1 MLWDQVYAL
10 VQFRRNRYLGSNEAH
25 LRGRWISAGQLF
37 TAIDVNASYK
47 VPDISFFALTFSRS
61 VKSMWRFFPD
71 IRLLVE
77 MGRQKVVINL
87 STLFFLTSD
96 V

>member
-47 VPDISFFALTFSRS
+47 A
-61 VKSMWRFFPD
+61 
-71 IRLLVE
+71 
-77 MGRQKVVINL
+77 
-87 STLFFLTSD
+87 FLH
-96 V
+96 